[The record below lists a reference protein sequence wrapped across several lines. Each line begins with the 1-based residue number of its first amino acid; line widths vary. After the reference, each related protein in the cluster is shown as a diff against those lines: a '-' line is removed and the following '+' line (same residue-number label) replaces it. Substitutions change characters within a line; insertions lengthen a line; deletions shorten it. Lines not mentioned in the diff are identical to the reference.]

1 MKDRLCT
8 TSRRGLTGGAGGRA
22 GLGSGGGGGG
32 DGGGKEGLLAPRGG
46 GGGDAGPV
54 GGGSGAGGGGGEGS
68 GIRGGDGGSGT
79 GLCGGKGGVLHCISQ
94 AFCWHVSRLPNR
106 IDAKTSIGSEWGVA
120 FVSYPP
126 QKKKSCD
133 RPKPP
138 MEARLASFCALAT
151 KLKADAAASKPER
164 DDARRAKLAT
174 KEMLLAS
181 MERHRVSA
189 VRVPGEEELFARVRH
204 TAVRY
209 VPMRDERDVLPL
221 FDGMAE
227 HLRGSE
233 GDAAQATH
241 ALFLQRAR
249 RGGGERS
256 VAIVKR
262 LPTTERA
269 VQEGE
274 APRLAACFAASCAHT
289 RELSQRAKPLRD
301 AVRAATKELAPAVAS
316 LETPPRVV
324 ARDRAGAEKAV
335 LTVALAPPPK
345 AKAAAAL
352 GARRVGQLVKAA
364 ALVAE
369 RATEAGDLQGFE
381 RAFKE
386 HLRAMLRAAVEERKR
401 AGAEPAPRLV
411 IKREA
416 L

>member
-1 MKDRLCT
+1 
-8 TSRRGLTGGAGGRA
+8 
-22 GLGSGGGGGG
+22 
-32 DGGGKEGLLAPRGG
+32 
-46 GGGDAGPV
+46 
-54 GGGSGAGGGGGEGS
+54 
-68 GIRGGDGGSGT
+68 
-79 GLCGGKGGVLHCISQ
+79 
-94 AFCWHVSRLPNR
+94 
-106 IDAKTSIGSEWGVA
+106 
-120 FVSYPP
+120 
-126 QKKKSCD
+126 
-133 RPKPP
+133 

-151 KLKADAAASKPER
+151 KLKADDAASKPER

-189 VRVPGEEELFARVRH
+189 VRVPGEEGLYARVRQ

-227 HLRGSE
+227 HLRGSK

-262 LPTTERA
+262 LPAAEQA
-269 VQEGE
+269 VQEEGE
-274 APRLAACFAASCAHT
+274 APRLAACFAASCAHA

-316 LETPPRVV
+316 LQTPPRVV
-324 ARDRAGAEKAV
+324 ARDLAGAEKAV
-335 LTVALAPPPK
+335 LTVAVAPPPK
-345 AKAAAAL
+345 AKAAAPL

-369 RATEAGDLQGFE
+369 RATEPGDLPGFE
-381 RAFKE
+381 RIFKE

-416 L
+416 A